1 MKPLRPRWGLA
12 PLLAALLLSAPVASA
27 QEGELPTERAGGP
40 ARATSEALVLLTE
53 DDLAG
58 DPADVLRSVE
68 FGFYRGYFPQSSV
81 LLGGWRFHAGDSMA
95 WADPGYDDYAWRPA
109 HTWFDW
115 LGDQDERVPEGLP
128 GIGWFRLHLRVDS
141 AVAARPLGLAL
152 WRGGAAEVYLDGQL
166 VHQVGTVG
174 RSLAAEHVRWNLGTS
189 PIQLQPDSTHVLAV
203 RYSNFSSADVLR
215 IDANAGFY
223 VILGDRETMWQGGPG
238 LAPPA
243 ATRYARNLVLGI
255 LFALAFV
262 HGMLF
267 VLHPPA
273 RQNLYFALFATAFAG
288 YVLATESLHYGTII
302 ARPDEA
308 WLQKR
313 LMSLFYIAIVWTLLR
328 FAYSVARDRLPRS
341 FYLWL
346 AGGVIIG
353 VATWLTPYARS
364 WRHLFFLAALLNILR
379 VFGVAVLRG
388 RRGAWIVGL
397 GLLPSV
403 TMGIY
408 FLLSLLGVPPL
419 ANNYAAPP
427 AEYGVYL
434 LVLSMSIYLARDF
447 ARTKRGLA
455 LANTRLEDYSRT
467 LEHKVEAR
475 THELRAEKE
484 KTEQQAHRLRELDRA
499 KSRFFANVSHEF
511 RTPLT
516 LILGPTESALQ
527 GTHGPLPQPLRRQ
540 LKRTRHHA
548 RRLLR
553 LVGQLLDLASLES
566 GKLTLHAQRADL
578 AAFLRRVVRAFTPL
592 AERERLALSFRS
604 DVRALPWVFDAE
616 KLEQVVANLLSNA
629 LKFTPEGG
637 KVWVTLTTSPGN
649 GEAAS
654 EETPA
659 VEIVVKD
666 TGPGIAAADLE
677 RIFDRFE
684 QVDGSATRSHEG
696 TGIGL
701 SLARELV
708 ELHGGRLLVRSEE
721 GFGSAFIVRLPLAP
735 DDGDPTPESAAAGDG
750 VAERAADAVTLE
762 AASASV
768 ARTSEAPADV
778 SPARTDISPAD
789 APVILV
795 VEDNTDVRAFLREEL
810 EALYRV
816 VEAADGEAGLEA
828 ARQHAPALVLSD
840 VMMPRMD
847 GYTLCRKLKADE
859 RLRHVP
865 VVLLT
870 AKAAEED
877 ALEGLACGADDY
889 LAKPFSAEALK
900 ARVAN
905 LIGSRR
911 QLRAQFSRE
920 VVVQPSGVVVA
931 SDEEAFLNRVL
942 HVIEDQMEESE
953 FGVEALAEAV
963 GVSGRQLRRRVKAV
977 TGESPGALVR
987 RMRLERAAQFLEAG
1001 AGTVAEVGYRV
1012 GFESASHFS
1021 KAFRA
1026 HFGHAPTDHAAE
1038 RTQGSEN

>member
-1 MKPLRPRWGLA
+1 MKALRPRWGLA
-12 PLLAALLLSAPVASA
+12 PLLAALLLSAPTAFA
-27 QEGELPTERAGGP
+27 QEDGFLTLTADSLTDARGPVSHFEYGRGHFGPSVGLLGTWRYRAG
-40 ARATSEALVLLTE
+40 
-53 DDLAG
+53 DD
-58 DPADVLRSVE
+58 P
-68 FGFYRGYFPQSSV
+68 
-81 LLGGWRFHAGDSMA
+81 A
-95 WADPGYDDYAWRPA
+95 WADPRYDDSDWTSA
-109 HTWFDW
+109 HTWFDYHAI
-115 LGDQDERVPEGLP
+115 ERGALPPGLP

-141 AVAARPLGLAL
+141 ALAHMPLGLAVY
-152 WRGGAAEVYLDGQL
+152 RGSATEVYLDGEL
-166 VHQVGTVG
+166 VHKTGRVG
-174 RSLAAEHVRWNLGTS
+174 RTRAEEEARWDYTPTAISLREDA
-189 PIQLQPDSTHVLAV
+189 THVLAV
-203 RYSNFSSADVLR
+203 RYSNFSAEEIFEVGED
-215 IDANAGFY
+215 AGFY
-223 VILGDRETMWQGGPG
+223 LMLGVLPTM
-238 LAPPA
+238 LESHARL
-243 ATRYARNLVLGI
+243 TRRASVHQMLLTGI
-255 LFALAFV
+255 LLALAFL
-262 HGMLF
+262 HLMLF
-267 VLHPPA
+267 LLFQKAKAH
-273 RQNLYFALFATAFAG
+273 LYFAVFVACFAGVVFGDLQIHFITSNEANVLRARLTQTASLLSFVAGLLFAHEITHG
-288 YVLATESLHYGTII
+288 RMPRYVYVLTAVITALGISLWFTHLTSQVLMFDII
-302 ARPDEA
+302 LIVDMVRVYVKGIIR
-308 WLQKR
+308 KR
-313 LMSLFYIAIVWTLLR
+313 E
-328 FAYSVARDRLPRS
+328 D
-341 FYLWL
+341 
-346 AGGVIIG
+346 
-353 VATWLTPYARS
+353 
-364 WRHLFFLAALLNILR
+364 
-379 VFGVAVLRG
+379 
-388 RRGAWIVGL
+388 AWIIGL
-397 GLLPSV
+397 GLLPLV
-403 TMGIY
+403 VLTILMALTHLQVVAPFWDHY
-408 FLLSLLGVPPL
+408 EVPAYGYAML
-419 ANNYAAPP
+419 A
-427 AEYGVYL
+427 
-434 LVLSMSIYLARDF
+434 LVLSMSVYLARDF

-467 LEHKVEAR
+467 LEQKVEAR
-475 THELRAEKE
+475 TAELRAEKE
-484 KTEQQAHRLRELDRA
+484 KTEAQARRLRELDRA

-527 GTHGPLPQPLRRQ
+527 GTYGPLPTPLRRQ
-540 LKRTRHHA
+540 LERTRHHA

-553 LVGQLLDLASLES
+553 LVGQLLDLARIES

-649 GEAAS
+649 GEAAP
-654 EETPA
+654 EEMSA

-666 TGPGIAAADLE
+666 TGPGIAEADLE
-677 RIFDRFE
+677 RVFDRFE
-684 QVDGSATRSHEG
+684 QVDGSATRAHEG

-735 DDGDPTPESAAAGDG
+735 DEGDLAPERAAAGDG
-750 VAERAADAVTLE
+750 VAERAADAVKLE

-768 ARTSEAPADV
+768 GETSEAPADV
-778 SPARTDISPAD
+778 SPAD
-789 APVILV
+789 APVILI
-795 VEDNTDVRAFLREEL
+795 VEDNADVRAFLREEL
-810 EALYRV
+810 EAHHQI

-828 ARQHAPALVLSD
+828 AQRHAPDLVLSD
-840 VMMPRMD
+840 VMMPKLD
-847 GYTLCRKLKADE
+847 GYTLCRKLKEDE

-877 ALEGLACGADDY
+877 TLQGLACGADDY

-905 LIGSRR
+905 LLASRR

-931 SDEEAFLNRVL
+931 SDEEAFLERVL
-942 HVIEDQMEESE
+942 HVIEDQMQESE

-963 GVSGRQLRRRVKAV
+963 GVSARQLRRRVKAV

-1038 RTQGSEN
+1038 RTQGSENRTGPP

>member
-1 MKPLRPRWGLA
+1 MKALRPRWSFA
-12 PLLAALLLSAPVASA
+12 PLLAALLLATPAASA
-27 QEGELPTERAGGP
+27 QEDGFLTLTADSLTDARRAF
-40 ARATSEALVLLTE
+40 VLLAE

-68 FGFYRGYFPQSSV
+68 FGFYRGYYPQSSV
-81 LLGGWRFHAGDSMA
+81 LLEGWHFHAGDSIA
-95 WADPGYDDYAWRPA
+95 WAAPGYDDRAWQPA

-115 LGDQDERVPEGLP
+115 LSDQDERVPEGLP
-128 GIGWFRLHLRVDS
+128 GIGWFRLRFRADS

-152 WRGGAAEVYLDGQL
+152 WRGGAAEVYLDGDL

-174 RSLAAEHVRWNLGTS
+174 RSPNEENVRWDFKPS
-189 PIQLQPDSTHVLAV
+189 PIWLQPDSTHVLAV
-203 RYSNFSSADVLR
+203 RYSNFSSADVLQ

-223 VILGDRETMWQGGPG
+223 VILGDWEAMRRGGPG

-243 ATRYARNLVLGI
+243 VTRYARSLVLGI
-255 LFALAFV
+255 LLALAFV
-262 HGMLF
+262 HGVLF

-288 YVLATESLHYGTII
+288 YVLATESLHYGTLI
-302 ARPDEA
+302 ATPDGA

-328 FAYSVARDRLPRS
+328 FAYSVAHDRLPRS

-353 VATWLTPYARS
+353 VATWLTPYARL

-403 TMGIY
+403 AMGIY

-434 LVLSMSIYLARDF
+434 LVLSMSVYLARDF

-455 LANTRLEDYSRT
+455 LANIRLEDYSRT
-467 LEHKVEAR
+467 LEHKVQAR
-475 THELRAEKE
+475 TAELQAEKE
-484 KTEQQAHRLRELDRA
+484 KTEAQARRLQDLDQA

-527 GTHGPLPQPLRRQ
+527 GTHGPLPTPLRRQ
-540 LKRTRHHA
+540 LERTRHHA

-553 LVGQLLDLASLES
+553 LVGQLLDLARLES
-566 GKLTLHAQRADL
+566 GKLTLHRQPADL
-578 AAFLRRVVRAFTPL
+578 VAFLHRIVRAFAPL
-592 AERERLALSFRS
+592 AERERLTLSFRS
-604 DVRALPWVFDAE
+604 DVRALPLAFDAE

-629 LKFTPEGG
+629 LKFTPGGG
-637 KVWVTLTTSPGN
+637 KVWVTLTTSSGN
-649 GEAAS
+649 GEAAP
-654 EETPA
+654 EETSA
-659 VEIVVKD
+659 VEVVVKD
-666 TGPGIAAADLE
+666 TGPGIAEADLE
-677 RIFDRFE
+677 RVFDRFE
-684 QVDGSATRSHEG
+684 QVDGSATRAHEG

-708 ELHGGRLLVRSEE
+708 ELHGGRLLVLSER

-735 DDGDPTPESAAAGDG
+735 DEKCPALEDLVLGDG
-750 VAERAADAVTLE
+750 VAETSAEAFALE

-768 ARTSEAPADV
+768 EETSEAAPAAV
-778 SPARTDISPAD
+778 LPSD
-789 APVILV
+789 APVVLV
-795 VEDNTDVRAFLREEL
+795 VEDNADVRAFLREEL
-810 EALYRV
+810 EAHYHV

-847 GYTLCRKLKADE
+847 GYALCRKLKEDE
-859 RLRHVP
+859 QLRSVP

-905 LIGSRR
+905 LITSRR
-911 QLRAQFSRE
+911 RLRAQFSRE
-920 VVVQPSGVVVA
+920 VVVQPAGVVVA
-931 SDEEAFLNRVL
+931 SDEEAFLERVL
-942 HVIEDQMEESE
+942 EVIEAHMAEST
-953 FGVEALAEAV
+953 FGVEALAAAV
-963 GVSGRQLRRRVKAV
+963 GVSARQLRRRVKAV
-977 TGESPGALVR
+977 VGESPGSLVR
-987 RMRLERAAQFLEAG
+987 RLRLERAGQFLEAES
-1001 AGTVAEVGYRV
+1001 GTVAEVGYRV

-1026 HFGHAPTDHAAE
+1026 HFGHAPTEHAAE
-1038 RTQGSEN
+1038 RT